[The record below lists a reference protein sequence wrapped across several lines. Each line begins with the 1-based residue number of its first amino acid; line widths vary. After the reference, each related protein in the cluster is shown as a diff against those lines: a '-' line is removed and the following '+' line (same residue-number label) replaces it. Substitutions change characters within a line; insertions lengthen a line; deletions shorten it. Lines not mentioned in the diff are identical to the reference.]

1 MKTSGLATSQRSESS
16 LSALERKL
24 DALINLCERLSRE
37 NRLLQEQ
44 KSEWLR
50 ERTRLIEKNELAR
63 VRVEAMIARLKNL
76 QAES

>member
-24 DALINLCERLSRE
+24 DALINLCERLSHE